1 MNHLELTIADLR
13 AARNRADMLINGLL
27 EFQAGCD
34 GMDGANRTNV
44 THETVIHP
52 DAEQAVQEHCRSLR
66 GQTLTARTE
75 HLPDVPRGTHKQAA
89 PHKNAPKGRAVAV
102 KLFKVAQSLTEP
114 FTPADLAAA
123 ARADRKQCENFIVH
137 RVVNKMF
144 TRGERGQYRRGPK
157 FPITT
162 VGIPVEPNKTHGTE
176 TTQAKPIKVRKLG
189 ERPGLVPMA
198 RGDARPTISATPTPA
213 ALASVSSMIDKPTT
227 LGAAMKVFIRTLT
240 EFTGEQLRQALQADK
255 DFAKLIEE
263 SYSTFANNLMYWA
276 KQGYLDKDGDAVLEA
291 VFTVTTKGKEWFA
304 K

>member
-13 AARNRADMLINGLL
+13 AARNRADMLIAGLL

-34 GMDGANRTNV
+34 GNATEPTAV
-44 THETVIHP
+44 APVAPPEKLTTE
-52 DAEQAVQEHCRSLR
+52 EQRIESK
-66 GQTLTARTE
+66 AR
-75 HLPDVPRGTHKQAA
+75 VPRGTAKQAKPRKA
-89 PHKNAPKGRAVAV
+89 CGHAAGAAHKNAPKGRAVAL
-102 KLFKVAQSLTEP
+102 KLFKVAQSLVEP

-123 ARADRKQCENFIVH
+123 AKADRKQCENFIVH
-137 RVVNKMF
+137 RVVKKMF
-144 TRGERGQYRRGPK
+144 TRDEPGQYSRGPK
-157 FPITT
+157 FPYTT
-162 VGIPVEPNKTHGTE
+162 VGIPVEPNKTQGTE

-198 RGDARPTISATPTPA
+198 HGDARPIISATPTPA

-255 DFAKLIEE
+255 DFAKLLEQ
-263 SYSTFANNLMYWA
+263 SYTGFSGNLVYWSN
-276 KQGYLDKDGDAVLEA
+276 QGYLDKDGDAVLDA
-291 VFTVTTKGKEWFA
+291 VFTVTTKGREWFA